1 MVDIVMFIV
10 INPPT
15 CYNQSEGGVRMKR
28 QLKEHEI
35 KAIRLYMEN
44 NGLSDKGLTSQQI
57 AESCGWKHRSSLY
70 DLLKRPEA
78 KELMEEIATE
88 ATRDAINILKSNSRD
103 AAKNLLKIARGEV
116 DEKNK
121 AYIYAVLNA
130 ITSVLNMSGITSKN
144 IIQLENNTN
153 KNNVTEEDIL
163 ASIERVD
170 KEEEQDYI
178 N

>member
-1 MVDIVMFIV
+1 
-10 INPPT
+10 
-15 CYNQSEGGVRMKR
+15 MKR
-28 QLKEHEI
+28 PLKEHEI
-35 KAIRLYMEN
+35 KAIRLYLEN
-44 NGLSDKGLTSQQI
+44 NGLTNGMTIQEI
-57 AESCGWKHRSSLY
+57 AEECGWKDRSSVY
-70 DLLKRPEA
+70 DLLRKPQA
-78 KELMEEIATE
+78 QELMEEMANE
-88 ATRDAINILKSNSRD
+88 SVKDAILILKQNSRE
-103 AAKNLLKIARGEV
+103 AAKGLVKLANGEV

-121 AYIYAVLNA
+121 AHIYAISNA

-170 KEEEQDYI
+170 KEDEENYI